1 MTGGE
6 TVWLRVFLQSKYLAH
21 GGDCPTFR
29 AGQVSL
35 GEQICMENFELVDLH
50 VRQDNT
56 GVFFQPVSQEGGQGC
71 QYDFVAPENSIRA
84 EDRKVQDILTQIL
97 KVNFN
102 YFKQK
107 RDHNYIFSLT

>member
-1 MTGGE
+1 
-6 TVWLRVFLQSKYLAH
+6 
-21 GGDCPTFR
+21 
-29 AGQVSL
+29 
-35 GEQICMENFELVDLH
+35 MENFELVDLH

-97 KVNFN
+97 KVNFTPIIL
-102 YFKQK
+102 
-107 RDHNYIFSLT
+107 HLSPEEIFYPESVDEV